1 MLLVFHSQEHGY
13 GQQSARPGVG
23 NGIGVRYLKRHAVS
37 GLNVREF
44 CRREQLAETS
54 FFAWRRTIRQRDGEV
69 KSSDRPAFVPAVVTD
84 TPPCDTSIVLELG
97 SGRALKL
104 PESISAAAIG
114 WRSW

>member
-1 MLLVFHSQEHGY
+1 MANNQ
-13 GQQSARPGVG
+13 RDPGREQFWREVLD
-23 NGIGVRYLKRHAVS
+23 RQAVS

-84 TPPCDTSIVLELG
+84 TPPRDRSIVLELG
-97 SGRALKL
+97 NGRALKL
-104 PESISAAAIG
+104 PESIAAA
-114 WRSW
+114 RLAELVTALEASTAR

>member
-1 MLLVFHSQEHGY
+1 MANNQ
-13 GQQSARPGVG
+13 RDPGREQFWREVLD
-23 NGIGVRYLKRHAVS
+23 RQAVS

-97 SGRALKL
+97 NGRALKL
-104 PESISAAAIG
+104 PESIAAA
-114 WRSW
+114 RLAELVTALEASTAR

>member
-1 MLLVFHSQEHGY
+1 MANNQRDPEREQYWRAV
-13 GQQSARPGVG
+13 
-23 NGIGVRYLKRHAVS
+23 LKRHAAS

-69 KSSDRPAFVPAVVTD
+69 KSSDGPAFVPAVVTD
-84 TPPCDTSIVLELG
+84 TPPRDTSIVLELG

-104 PESISAAAIG
+104 PESISAERLAQLVHALEV
-114 WRSW
+114 RADP